1 MKNKFTVKSD
11 AKSYNV
17 LGFGFLIF
25 LIAGYIWAIL
35 ETKKNLVY
43 IAVGYPLLLI
53 VPSIL
58 GIIWVNLVY
67 ISVNKNL
74 IEIRNMFGIKK
85 RFDVNE
91 ITKMVW
97 RTNYTKFG
105 TTEKISVK
113 ARRKKFSYETLME
126 NSEKMSEYILEN
138 VSSDLIIRKTRKY
151 KGYKD

>member
-85 RFDVNE
+85 
-91 ITKMVW
+91 
-97 RTNYTKFG
+97 
-105 TTEKISVK
+105 KI
-113 ARRKKFSYETLME
+113 
-126 NSEKMSEYILEN
+126 
-138 VSSDLIIRKTRKY
+138 
-151 KGYKD
+151 

>member
-1 MKNKFTVKSD
+1 
-11 AKSYNV
+11 
-17 LGFGFLIF
+17 
-25 LIAGYIWAIL
+25 
-35 ETKKNLVY
+35 
-43 IAVGYPLLLI
+43 
-53 VPSIL
+53 
-58 GIIWVNLVY
+58 
-67 ISVNKNL
+67 
-74 IEIRNMFGIKK
+74 
-85 RFDVNE
+85 
-91 ITKMVW
+91 MVW